1 MGSIQLDSDD
11 VQGIYYNDDRS
22 LEQSKKEKKTRK
34 IQVKSHK
41 VET

>member
-11 VQGIYYNDDRS
+11 VQGIYYNDNRS
-22 LEQSKKEKKTRK
+22 LEQSKKEKNKKK
-34 IQVKSHK
+34 IQVKSRK

>member
-1 MGSIQLDSDD
+1 MGSIRLDSDD

-22 LEQSKKEKKTRK
+22 LEQSKKGKTRK
-34 IQVKSHK
+34 IQVKSRK

>member
-22 LEQSKKEKKTRK
+22 LEQSKKEKNKKKYR
-34 IQVKSHK
+34 
-41 VET
+41 

>member
-22 LEQSKKEKKTRK
+22 LEQSKKEKKKKNTGEE
-34 IQVKSHK
+34 S
-41 VET
+41 

>member
-22 LEQSKKEKKTRK
+22 LEQSKKEK
-34 IQVKSHK
+34 HK
-41 VET
+41 KNTGEES

>member
-22 LEQSKKEKKTRK
+22 LEQSKKEKNKKK
-34 IQVKSHK
+34 IQVKSRK

>member
-22 LEQSKKEKKTRK
+22 LEQIKKQKNKKNTGEE
-34 IQVKSHK
+34 S
-41 VET
+41 